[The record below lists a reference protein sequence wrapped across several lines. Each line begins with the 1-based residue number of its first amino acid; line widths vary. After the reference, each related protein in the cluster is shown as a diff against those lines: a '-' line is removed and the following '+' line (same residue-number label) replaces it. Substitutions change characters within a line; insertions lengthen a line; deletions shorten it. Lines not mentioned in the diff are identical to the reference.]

1 MRYLEN
7 MQTVRME
14 IPADLVVAAGLD
26 ADNLSAE
33 ATRLL
38 ALELY
43 REDRVSLGRAAEL
56 CRLPVEQFMKF
67 ASRHDVPLYY
77 GTDDLEQDRR
87 TLERLGL

>member
-7 MQTVRME
+7 MRTVRVE

-38 ALELY
+38 ALGLY
-43 REDRVSLGRAAEL
+43 REDKVSLL
-56 CRLPVEQFMKF
+56 SLI
-67 ASRHDVPLYY
+67 HI
-77 GTDDLEQDRR
+77 
-87 TLERLGL
+87 